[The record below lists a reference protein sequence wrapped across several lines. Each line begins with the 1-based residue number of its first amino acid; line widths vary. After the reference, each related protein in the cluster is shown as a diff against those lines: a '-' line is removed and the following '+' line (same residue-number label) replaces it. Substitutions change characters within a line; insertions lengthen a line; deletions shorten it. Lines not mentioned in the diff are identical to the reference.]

1 MKYSKAVYNKQRE
14 IYTCIQPTHL
24 KKLEEGVELEEGV
37 DSLRQQRAV
46 GLTGDPL
53 ALVLGGQGE
62 GQSTAY

>member
-24 KKLEEGVELEEGV
+24 KKLEEGV

-53 ALVLGGQGE
+53 AVVLGGQGE
-62 GQSTAY
+62 GQSPAY